1 MCGRDRGGSPG
12 VDIVLIYMV
21 RHGQTD
27 WNAESRLQGQKDI
40 PLNETGRQQA
50 TGNGVALRRFLG
62 SGAADFD
69 FVSSPLGRTRE
80 TMERLRRA
88 MDLDPSAYRTDERL
102 KEVSFGDWEGYT
114 LPELK
119 RLVPERIA
127 ERRVAKW
134 DFIPPGPD
142 AESYEIL
149 SWRVGAW
156 LRSVTR
162 PTVCVSHGGVIRA
175 LFKLLGE
182 MDVDEAAAAAIPQ
195 DRLLKIVDGSIGWL

>member
-1 MCGRDRGGSPG
+1 M
-12 VDIVLIYMV
+12 LIYMV

-27 WNAESRLQGQKDI
+27 WNAGSRLQGQKDI
-40 PLNETGRQQA
+40 PLNKTGRRQA
-50 TGNGVALRRFLG
+50 TGNGVALSKILG
-62 SGAADFD
+62 NGAADFD

-80 TMERLRRA
+80 TMERLRQA
-88 MDLDPSAYRTDERL
+88 MGLDPSTYRTDERL

-119 RLVPERIA
+119 QLVPGRIA
-127 ERRVAKW
+127 ERRIAKW
-134 DFIPPGPD
+134 DFIPPGTD

-156 LRSVTR
+156 LKSVTR

-182 MDVDEAAAAAIPQ
+182 MNADEAAAAAIPQ
-195 DRLLKIVDGSIGWL
+195 DRLLKIAGGSIGWL

>member
-1 MCGRDRGGSPG
+1 ML
-12 VDIVLIYMV
+12 VYMV

-40 PLNETGRQQA
+40 PLNETGRRQA
-50 TGNGVALRRFLG
+50 TGNGLALAAILG
-62 SGAADFD
+62 RKGNNFD
-69 FVSSPLGRTRE
+69 FVASPLGRTRE
-80 TMERLRRA
+80 TMERLRYA
-88 MDLDPSAYRTDERL
+88 MGLDPLSYRTDDRL

-119 RLVPERIA
+119 RQVPQRIA

-134 DFIPPGPD
+134 DFIPPGQD

-156 LRSVTR
+156 LKDVTQ
-162 PTVCVSHGGVIRA
+162 PTVCITHGGVIRV

-182 MDVDEAAAAAIPQ
+182 MGADEAAASAIPQ
-195 DRLLKIVDGSIGWL
+195 DRLLRIADGAIGWV

>member
-1 MCGRDRGGSPG
+1 M
-12 VDIVLIYMV
+12 LIYMV

-50 TGNGVALRRFLG
+50 TGNGVALSRIIG
-62 SGAADFD
+62 SGVADFD

-88 MDLDPSAYRTDERL
+88 MDLDPLAYRTDERL

>member
-1 MCGRDRGGSPG
+1 
-12 VDIVLIYMV
+12 
-21 RHGQTD
+21 
-27 WNAESRLQGQKDI
+27 
-40 PLNETGRQQA
+40 
-50 TGNGVALRRFLG
+50 
-62 SGAADFD
+62 
-69 FVSSPLGRTRE
+69 
-80 TMERLRRA
+80 
-88 MDLDPSAYRTDERL
+88 MDLDPLAYRTDERL

-182 MDVDEAAAAAIPQ
+182 MDADEAAAAAIPQ

>member
-1 MCGRDRGGSPG
+1 MATAPG
-12 VDIVLIYMV
+12 VNAVLIYMV

-40 PLNETGRQQA
+40 PLNDIGRQQA
-50 TGNGVALRRFLG
+50 TGNGAALKRILG
-62 SGAADFD
+62 SSAPEFD
-69 FVSSPLGRTRE
+69 FVASPLGRTRE

-88 MDLDPSAYRTDERL
+88 MGLDPDAYRTDERL

-134 DFIPPGPD
+134 DFIPPGAD

-156 LRSVTR
+156 LKDVTK

-175 LFKLLGE
+175 LFKLSGE
-182 MDVDEAAAAAIPQ
+182 MDAEEAAVAAIPQ
-195 DRLLKIVDGSIGWL
+195 DRVLKVVDGSLSWI

>member
-1 MCGRDRGGSPG
+1 M
-12 VDIVLIYMV
+12 LIYMV

-50 TGNGVALRRFLG
+50 TGNGVALSRIIG
-62 SGAADFD
+62 SGVADFD

-88 MDLDPSAYRTDERL
+88 MDLDPLAYRTDERL

-182 MDVDEAAAAAIPQ
+182 MDADEAAAAAIPQ

>member
-1 MCGRDRGGSPG
+1 ML
-12 VDIVLIYMV
+12 VYMV

-40 PLNETGRQQA
+40 PLNETGRRQA
-50 TGNGVALRRFLG
+50 TGNGVALAETLG
-62 SGAADFD
+62 READNFD
-69 FVSSPLGRTRE
+69 FVASPLGRTRE
-80 TMERLRRA
+80 TMERLRYA
-88 MDLDPSAYRTDERL
+88 MGLDPLSYRTDDRL

-119 RLVPERIA
+119 RQVPERIA

-134 DFIPPGPD
+134 DFIPPGQD

-156 LRSVTR
+156 LKSVTR
-162 PTVCVSHGGVIRA
+162 PTVCVTHGGVIRV

-182 MDVDEAAAAAIPQ
+182 MSADEAAASAIPQ
-195 DRLLKIVDGSIGWL
+195 DRLLRIADGTIGWV

>member
-1 MCGRDRGGSPG
+1 ML
-12 VDIVLIYMV
+12 VYMV

-40 PLNETGRQQA
+40 PLNETGRRQA
-50 TGNGVALRRFLG
+50 TGNGLALAEILG
-62 SGAADFD
+62 REANNFD
-69 FVSSPLGRTRE
+69 FVASPLGRTRE
-80 TMERLRRA
+80 TMERLRHA
-88 MDLDPSAYRTDERL
+88 MGLDPLSYRTDDRL

-119 RLVPERIA
+119 RQVPQRIA

-134 DFIPPGPD
+134 DFIPPGQD

-156 LRSVTR
+156 LKGVMR
-162 PTVCVSHGGVIRA
+162 PTVCVTHGGVIRV

-182 MDVDEAAAAAIPQ
+182 MSADEAAASAIPQ
-195 DRLLKIVDGSIGWL
+195 DRLLKIADGSIGWV